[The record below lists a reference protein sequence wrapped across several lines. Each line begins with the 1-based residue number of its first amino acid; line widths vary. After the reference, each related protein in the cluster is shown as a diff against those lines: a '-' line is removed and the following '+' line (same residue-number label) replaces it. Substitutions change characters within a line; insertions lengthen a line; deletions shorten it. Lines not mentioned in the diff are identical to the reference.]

1 MENLW
6 SDREAEAAV
15 ARWGADGVG
24 RDLALRVYT
33 TRLLGGEP
41 RLVLHGGGNTSLKTR
56 MTDLAGDEVDALCV
70 KGSGWDMGRIEPPG
84 LPAVRLEPL
93 RRLRRRDALSDEDMA
108 AAHRANLLDPSAPT
122 PSVETLLHAFLP
134 HRYIDHTHAN
144 AVLALTDQPDGAALC
159 REVFGEKVVL
169 VPYIMPG
176 FALARKASELFEKQ
190 PDCEGMILLNHGVFA
205 FGETAQESYE
215 RMIGLATLAEAHLA
229 AAPARVFASAALP
242 ERSARPEEIA
252 PLLRGLLARPAES
265 PDGEPKRFVLAFRGG
280 EPVRRFVDGAEVSRY
295 GLAGTVTPDHSL
307 RIKSWPVLLPAARA
321 DALDEFA
328 AGAEAAIRRFEA
340 DYMAYFERGNAR
352 AGNARIALDPAPRV
366 LLAPGVGLFAAG
378 GDAKAAAIAAD
389 LAEAA
394 VEVVT
399 DAERIGRFASI
410 AESDLFDI
418 EYWPLE
424 QAKLGKSSPP
434 PLAGQVAVV
443 TGAAGAI
450 GRAAMAALRAE
461 GAEAVGLDLE
471 AGPDVLECDVTRPK
485 AVQAA
490 FDEVCRRHG
499 GVDILVSN
507 AGAAW
512 QGRIGEVE
520 DEALRRS
527 FELNFFAHQ
536 AVAQAAVRVMQ
547 SQGTG
552 GSLLF
557 NTSKQAVSP
566 GPDFGPYGLPKA
578 ATLALMRQYAIDYG
592 RDGISSNAVNAD
604 RIRSGLLDDG
614 MVASRAKARGVSE
627 ADYMRGNLLGREVLA
642 ADVARAFVDLAR
654 ARKTTGAV
662 LTVDGGNIAAAMR

>member
-6 SDREAEAAV
+6 SDRDAEAAV
-15 ARWGADGVG
+15 ARWGAEGVC

-56 MTDLAGDEVDALCV
+56 MTDLAGDEVAVLRV
-70 KGSGWDMGRIEPPG
+70 KGSGWDMARIEPPG
-84 LPAVRLEPL
+84 LPAVRLAPL
-93 RRLRRRDALSDEDMA
+93 RRLRSREALSDEDMV
-108 AAHRANLLDPSAPT
+108 AAHRANLLDPAAPT

-159 REVFGEKVVL
+159 REVFGDKVAL

-176 FALARKASELFEKQ
+176 FQLARKAAEVFEKQ
-190 PDCEGMILLNHGVFA
+190 PDCEGMILLNHGVFT

-215 RMIGLATLAEAHLA
+215 RTIRLATLAEAHLA
-229 AAPARVFASAALP
+229 AAPAKVFASAALP
-242 ERSARPEEIA
+242 ERPARPEEIA
-252 PLLRGLLARPAES
+252 PILRGLLARPPAA
-265 PDGEPKRFVLAFRGG
+265 PDGGPVRFLLAFRGG
-280 EPVRRFVDGAEVSRY
+280 EHVRRFVDGAEVARY

-307 RIKSWPVLLPAARA
+307 RVKSWPVLLPPARA
-321 DALDEFA
+321 GGLEEFA
-328 AGAEAAIRRFEA
+328 QGAGEAIRRFEA

-352 AGNARIALDPAPRV
+352 AGNGRTALDPAPRV

-378 GDAKAAAIAAD
+378 RDAKSAAIAAD

-394 VEVVT
+394 VEVIT
-399 DAERIGRFASI
+399 DAERIGRFTSI
-410 AESDLFDI
+410 GEKDLFDI

-424 QAKLGKSSPP
+424 QAKLGKAAPP

-450 GRAAMAALRAE
+450 GQAVMAAFRAE
-461 GAEAVGLDLE
+461 GADAVGLDLK
-471 AGPDVLECDVTRPK
+471 AGPDILECDVTWPE
-485 AVQAA
+485 AVEAA
-490 FDEVCRRHG
+490 FAEVCRRHG

-512 QGRIGEVE
+512 QGRIGEVGE
-520 DEALRRS
+520 EELRRS

-536 AVAQAAVRVMQ
+536 AVAQAAVRIMQ
-547 SQGTG
+547 AQGTG

-557 NTSKQAVSP
+557 NVSKQAVNP
-566 GPDFGPYGLPKA
+566 GPDFGPYGVAKA

-604 RIRSGLLDDG
+604 RIRSGLLDDA
-614 MVASRAKARGVSE
+614 MVSARAKTRGLSE
-627 ADYMRGNLLGREVLA
+627 EDYMRGNLLGREVLA
-642 ADVARAFVDLAR
+642 EDVARAFTDLAR

>member
-1 MENLW
+1 MKNLW
-6 SDREAEAAV
+6 SDREAEAAI
-15 ARWGADGVG
+15 ARYGAEGVG

-33 TRLLGGEP
+33 TRLLGSEP

-56 MTDLAGDEVDALCV
+56 MTDLAGDEAEVLRV
-70 KGSGWDMGRIEPPG
+70 KGSGWDMARIEPAG

-93 RRLRRRDALSDEDMA
+93 RRLKRRGALSDEDMV
-108 AAHRANLLDPSAPT
+108 AAHRANLLDPAAPT

-159 REVFGEKVVL
+159 REVFGDRVVL

-176 FALARKASELFEKQ
+176 FALARKAAEAFEEK
-190 PDCEGMILLNHGVFA
+190 PDCEGMILLNHGVFTFA
-205 FGETAQESYE
+205 ETAREAYE
-215 RMIGLATLAEAHLA
+215 RMIRLADRAEAHLA
-229 AAPARVFASAALP
+229 KAPAKVFASAALP
-242 ERSARPEEIA
+242 ARPAKAEEIA
-252 PLLRGLLARPAES
+252 PLLRGLLAQPAAR
-265 PDGEPKRFVLAFRGG
+265 PDGEPTRFLLAFRGG
-280 EPVRRFVDGAEVSRY
+280 EHVRRFVDGAEVARY

-307 RIKSWPVLLPAARA
+307 RVKSWPVLLPPAHAGR
-321 DALDEFA
+321 LEEFA
-328 AGAEAAIRRFEA
+328 QGAEEAIRTFEA
-340 DYMAYFERGNAR
+340 DYLAYFERGNAR
-352 AGNARIALDPAPRV
+352 AGASRTALDPAPRV

-378 GDAKAAAIAAD
+378 TDARAAAIAAD

-394 VEVVT
+394 VEVIT

-410 AESDLFDI
+410 GEDDLFDI

-424 QAKLGKSSPP
+424 QAKLGKAAPP
-434 PLAGQVAVV
+434 PFAGQVVAV

-450 GRAAMAALRAE
+450 GRAVMAAFRAE
-461 GAEAVGLDLE
+461 GAEPVGLDLE
-471 AGPDVLECDVTRPK
+471 AGPGILECDVTRPE

-490 FDEVCRRHG
+490 FAEICRRHG

-512 QGRIGEVE
+512 QGRIGEVGDAE
-520 DEALRRS
+520 LRRS

-536 AVAQAAVRVMQ
+536 AVAQAAMRIMQ
-547 SQGTG
+547 AQGTG

-557 NTSKQAVSP
+557 NVSKQAVNP

-592 RDGISSNAVNAD
+592 RDGIQSNAVNAD

-614 MVASRAKARGVSE
+614 MVAARARARGVSE

-642 ADVARAFVDLAR
+642 EDVARAFVDLAR